1 MARKAQIYLT
11 IAAVSALLPTVALAR
26 STADQQL
33 SLRTFSAYLESPK
46 NDKDLYPSA
55 SDVNQQ
61 VILRDSIKIKATNAV
76 RFEANVYNLLI
87 GASSKDSLVQTL
99 LNSVDESNR
108 TSALERH
115 WHNSNNTDAYLTVD
129 RLNMSLKLGRAD
141 LTIGRF
147 PINLSTMFVFVPNDF
162 FSPFR
167 AFDYYR
173 EFKPGVDGIRLD
185 YGIGKRG
192 QISILGVAGYQTSG
206 LTSRTSSANLPSKKF
221 SPENTSALV
230 RGAYTIKR
238 IEIGLIGGKVGP
250 SLLGGFTMQGELGS
264 LGIRA
269 EGNQRSNQLT
279 KQKIF
284 VGGVGADYRLT
295 AKVSVQLEQYFNA
308 GGFQQASQLTEQE
321 NSISTPTLL
330 LGRNYTG
337 VIAVYDINGLL
348 NLKTL
353 VILNDNDRSLLG
365 NLYLTYS
372 VASNAQLVVALMSPR
387 GRTPNA
393 GTPQTEFGLY
403 PSVLSVQTAIYF

>member
-1 MARKAQIYLT
+1 MANGEAKMARKAQIYLT

-76 RFEANVYNLLI
+76 RFEANFYNLLI

-167 AFDYYR
+167 AFEYYR
-173 EFKPGVDGIRLD
+173 EFKW
-185 YGIGKRG
+185 
-192 QISILGVAGYQTSG
+192 AG
-206 LTSRTSSANLPSKKF
+206 LF
-221 SPENTSALV
+221 
-230 RGAYTIKR
+230 
-238 IEIGLIGGKVGP
+238 
-250 SLLGGFTMQGELGS
+250 
-264 LGIRA
+264 
-269 EGNQRSNQLT
+269 
-279 KQKIF
+279 
-284 VGGVGADYRLT
+284 
-295 AKVSVQLEQYFNA
+295 
-308 GGFQQASQLTEQE
+308 
-321 NSISTPTLL
+321 
-330 LGRNYTG
+330 
-337 VIAVYDINGLL
+337 
-348 NLKTL
+348 
-353 VILNDNDRSLLG
+353 
-365 NLYLTYS
+365 
-372 VASNAQLVVALMSPR
+372 
-387 GRTPNA
+387 
-393 GTPQTEFGLY
+393 
-403 PSVLSVQTAIYF
+403 